1 MASRGGAHVSGTD
14 GTDYLH
20 REQVA
25 GQYAVS
31 ATNKSRLK
39 GLVFVHY
46 LLGAAHL
53 VRLLPSLMTLLGVSV
68 ILPLP
73 PTPLPS
79 LVEYAWL
86 LSLPFTLLAMS
97 ACRRSKSGPLQVFQ
111 LVLLLSCVIPALITI
126 YNHSSDTISILTTGS
141 TKDVDLVLGYPFPL
155 LWSVL
160 LLACLLVHGAEIV
173 VTRTLVQAWAPR
185 HGKRQ

>member
-14 GTDYLH
+14 GNDYLH
-20 REQVA
+20 REKVA

-53 VRLLPSLMTLLGVSV
+53 VRLLPSLIPLMGVSV

-79 LVEYAWL
+79 PVEYAWL

-97 ACRRSKSGPLQVFQ
+97 ACRRSKSGQLQVFQ
-111 LVLLLSCVIPALITI
+111 LVLLLACVIPVIVTI
-126 YNHSSDTISILTTGS
+126 YNLSSDIINLLTGGS
-141 TKDVDLVLGYPFPL
+141 TKDVDLLLGYPFPL
-155 LWSVL
+155 VWSAL
-160 LLACLLVHGAEIV
+160 LLLCLLVHIAEIC